1 MHSACRWCRSC
12 GETEDEGSDIVVGA
26 GGGRDDFFGGG
37 RGELW
42 GKRVRVGRVDGW
54 RLGWAL
60 LLWGVAEAAAGD
72 WNATAGETPGAGSRA
87 LIAGL
92 VRPGVSI
99 NY

>member
-42 GKRVRVGRVDGW
+42 GKRVRVGEA
-54 RLGWAL
+54 LGEL
-60 LLWGVAEAAAGD
+60 TVGD
-72 WNATAGETPGAGSRA
+72 WDGRCCFGVWRRLQLAIGTRQREKHLELDPGR
-87 LIAGL
+87 
-92 VRPGVSI
+92 
-99 NY
+99 